1 MALLQSAMSC
11 DNLEL
16 TSSILGV
23 SLVNFIHAINLCP
36 DINKRRVY
44 IDKYFRQLELAHT
57 MFKEHDS
64 QMYKEMSE
72 QLKRREEME
81 KLNRRKDAVL
91 AAINTTK
98 QPAFTTFTGARGR
111 ENEKRGGEEKRTG
124 KSVESTEINLW
135 L

>member
-1 MALLQSAMSC
+1 MATLQSAMSC

-16 TSSILGV
+16 TSSNLGV

-36 DINKRRVY
+36 DVHMRRIYV
-44 IDKYFRQLELAHT
+44 DKYFRQLELAHS

-64 QMYKEMSE
+64 QMYREMSE

-91 AAINTTK
+91 AAINATR
-98 QPAFTTFTGARGR
+98 QPTFFSFPGPRGRGDERRGR
-111 ENEKRGGEEKRTG
+111 EEERTRGT
-124 KSVESTEINLW
+124 TEDNLW
-135 L
+135 I

>member
-1 MALLQSAMSC
+1 MSC

-23 SLVNFIHAINLCP
+23 SLVNFIHAVNLCP
-36 DINKRRVY
+36 DVNKRRVY

-72 QLKRREEME
+72 QQKRREEME
-81 KLNRRKDAVL
+81 KLNRRKDAVH
-91 AAINTTK
+91 AAINMTK
-98 QPAFTTFTGARGR
+98 QPTFTTFTGARGR
-111 ENEKRGGEEKRTG
+111 ENEKRGREEEGTRKSVEK
-124 KSVESTEINLW
+124 KSVESTEINFW

>member
-1 MALLQSAMSC
+1 MSC

-23 SLVNFIHAINLCP
+23 SLVNFIHAINLCQ
-36 DINKRRVY
+36 DVQKRRVY
-44 IDKYFRQLELAHT
+44 VDKYFRQLELAHT

-64 QMYKEMSE
+64 QMYREMSE

-81 KLNRRKDAVL
+81 KLNRRKDAVV

-98 QPAFTTFTGARGR
+98 QPTFTTFPGARGR
-111 ENEKRGGEEKRTG
+111 VDEKRSREEERTG
-124 KSVESTEINLW
+124 KSAESTEINLW